1 MHPEII
7 RVGGFTI
14 SSFGLMIAICFI
26 VGYWLIMSEA
36 KRKNL
41 DDKLISN
48 MFLAAMIGGI
58 VGAKILY
65 IFENV
70 PLSEILSN
78 PLTHLLSRG
87 GLTFYGGFIGALA
100 LVWAMAY
107 RNKINMWVIGD
118 MASPALALAY
128 SIGRIGC
135 LLVGDDYGVPSNLPW
150 AMAFPKGLPPT
161 DIPVHPTQLYEII
174 LMFIAF
180 LFIWRIRILPRP
192 AGWLFSIY
200 LIIAGFERFF
210 IEFMRSTTPSPIPH
224 MSVAQVTAI
233 GLIIVGALKL
243 YSVYTSGET
252 QGGEARDKPA
262 GRKKKPRKKKA

>member
-1 MHPEII
+1 MYPEII
-7 RVGGFTI
+7 SVGGFTI
-14 SSFGLMIAICFI
+14 SSFGLMIAVCFI

-58 VGAKILY
+58 AGAKVLY

-70 PLSEILSN
+70 PLSEILSD

-87 GLTFYGGFIGALA
+87 GLTFYGGFIGAIV
-100 LVWAMAY
+100 LVWTMAY
-107 RNKINMWVIGD
+107 RNKISMWVIGD

-128 SIGRIGC
+128 SIGRVGC

-174 LMFIAF
+174 IMFIAF
-180 LFIWRIRILPRP
+180 LFIWRIRTLPRA

-200 LIIAGFERFF
+200 LIIAGAERFF
-210 IEFMRSTTPSPIPH
+210 IEFVRSTTPSPIPN

-233 GLIIVGALKL
+233 LLIIAGALKL
-243 YSVYTSGET
+243 YMIYASGET
-252 QGGEARDKPA
+252 RDNTSGG
-262 GRKKKPRKKKA
+262 KKMPRKKKA